1 MPTYKEIRP
10 NNVAI
15 YIRWSTDEQTEGT
28 TLETQKE
35 RCSLYLRSQGWNV
48 TEDLIF
54 IDDGYSGGSL
64 DRPAL
69 TKLRQAVKE
78 GKIDCVVTYS
88 LDRLSRSVADTVTLV
103 QNEWLTKC
111 VYRSASQPI
120 STDDGNPTGQ
130 LIFNIL
136 ASFAEFERALIRER
150 THSGHVRRAKEGK
163 YPGGKKPPYGYRR
176 DGKGSLVIDSV
187 GEDGTLQGP
196 AAVVRRMFG
205 MATTGPMGQGPS
217 LIAQALVDEGT
228 PSPTGGPWWVHVVSR
243 ILQNPVY
250 CGNLVYGRLPVNPAH
265 RRDKTA
271 PQRLRGQKPLVE
283 VEGVVPAIVEID
295 TWNRA
300 QKLFQDRAQVFTR
313 KGLQAR
319 NRSLL
324 SSIARC
330 KCGGTLS
337 VFYDRGKRRYYRCTR
352 NFQTANGCAYSPGV
366 LNADLME
373 QAVIQAIKERY
384 GSRELRQ
391 SAVNMARSERASG
404 EHQANFQRAIAEID
418 RRLQEID
425 TDVARVRRA
434 ARRGEIQLATFEEL
448 RLDAEAERQEL
459 HTQRADREKA
469 LEQVH
474 TLETS
479 LSDWE
484 SLMAQVD
491 VWADLEVNSQ
501 RDILYGLFRS
511 ITLYRRKESN
521 DAPEIDLVWET
532 P

>member
-1 MPTYKEIRP
+1 MPAYKEIRP
-10 NNVAI
+10 NAVAI

-48 TEDLIF
+48 TDEFIF

-69 TKLRQAVKE
+69 SRLRQMVRE
-78 GKIDCVVTYS
+78 GRVDCVVTYS

-103 QNEWLTKC
+103 QSEWLAKC

-187 GEDGTLQGP
+187 GEDGTLQGA
-196 AAVVRRMFG
+196 AAVVRQMFE
-205 MATTGPMGQGPS
+205 MATTGPLGQGPS
-217 LIAQALVDEGT
+217 VIARALVEEGA
-228 PSPTGGPWWVHVVSR
+228 PSPTGGPWWMHVVAR

-250 CGNLVYGRLPVNPAH
+250 CGHLVYGRLPVNPAH

-271 PQRLRGQKPLVE
+271 PHRLRGQKPLVE
-283 VEGVVPAIVEID
+283 LEGVVPAIVEVE
-295 TWNRA
+295 TWNKA
-300 QKLFQDRAQVFTR
+300 QQLFRERSQICR
-313 KGLQAR
+313 KGLQSR

-324 SSIARC
+324 TSIARC
-330 KCGGTLS
+330 KCGGPLS
-337 VFYDRGKRRYYRCTR
+337 VFYDRVKTRYYRCTR
-352 NFQTANGCAYSPGV
+352 NFQSADGCGYVPGM
-366 LNADLME
+366 LNADKME
-373 QAVIQAIKERY
+373 QAVVKAIKERY
-384 GSRELRQ
+384 GSPELRRA
-391 SAVNMARSERASG
+391 AVIMAKAERESG
-404 EHQANFQRAIAEID
+404 EHQANCQRAITEID

-425 TDVARVRRA
+425 ADLARVRRA

-448 RLDAEAERQEL
+448 RIDAETERQEL
-459 HTQRADREKA
+459 QAERAEREKA
-469 LEQVH
+469 LEQVR
-474 TLETS
+474 TIETS

-484 SLMAQVD
+484 ALMVQVD
-491 VWADLEVNSQ
+491 MWDDLEVNSQ
-501 RDILYGLFRS
+501 RDILYGLLRS
-511 ITLYRRKESN
+511 ITMYRQKGSN